1 MKKRLLIDRPYVG
14 DRGQYTFFDD
24 TSTDYFDSNGIPQNY
39 DKFSDKDL
47 YSVSQDDTIN
57 NYIVE
62 NKLRFVSTSYIRV
75 NEFTV
80 VNSGVKYRVKNSQ
93 IKAWMFDGK
102 SLTAWL
108 NERYNE
114 GLDPNVIS
122 NPSELSY
129 TRLSELGNRFK
140 FFEFSS
146 KGKKK
151 KGYSPGTLLENADVL
166 TDITEDTPTKEIY
179 FGDVDGQ
186 WSPDLAFTQALDD
199 QGQLGIFDPNINQTM
214 YVVVWMKGDAKR
226 WWGTDKRKKRVQIF
240 EIPATELF
248 TDDGNFSG
256 KITPL
261 PFDYGDSVKKEGG
274 GGSGGAESPA
284 FKVSKL
290 SFTINTAG
298 SSDYDEDELSS
309 FSEEITQILGSVI
322 EPKSLDLQNLEESF
336 ILQSPSSEVNNIVV
350 SNDTDYLSD
359 VQKNFEAVPKVGI
372 LNQDYELQAYQT
384 GSIDRQICSAPTEV
398 SLDYYISN
406 FDIQD
411 AELEEE
417 DPSVNLGYKFL
428 VLDWDDKSNKYNDP
442 IDYISDIPRNTKDLI
457 RKRENNTYYFS
468 DIGTPL
474 IHGYS
479 TPGIKTIKSILFSHT
494 IDDFTQIVRW
504 KFVKTRLFLD
514 IPTSEYPDF
523 ASFGG
528 NDYTTIPWP
537 YTTPIIG
544 GVDENSK
551 YSLSI
556 QNTLRGGTI
565 GDTDVIDERFLLE
578 AQENDELGK
587 SILEFDLEQ
596 IRYFNDSY
604 SMAELLNISLE
615 NNDTFTPHTSEYWN
629 GLTEDTTFSEN
640 SSVGQIFI
648 SDTLDQNL
656 IDNCQFEL
664 NTGEVEYN
672 SIYDSSGKSN
682 KGILLGDYKIKKQK
696 KGTPMRRDSSIKFP
710 KKSNNSNGAL

>member
-1 MKKRLLIDRPYVG
+1 MKKRLLLDRPYVG

-24 TSTDYFDSNGIPQNY
+24 ASTDYLDSNGIPQNY

-62 NKLRFVSTSYIRV
+62 NKLRFVSTSYVRV

-80 VNSGVKYRVKNSQ
+80 VNSGVKYKVKNSQ

-102 SLTAWL
+102 SLNSWL
-108 NERYNE
+108 FEKYGDVDENA
-114 GLDPNVIS
+114 IA
-122 NPSELSY
+122 NPTTLSY
-129 TRLSELGNRFK
+129 TRLSELPNRFK
-140 FFEFSS
+140 FFQFSS

-151 KGYSPGTLLENADVL
+151 KGYSPGTLLENAEIM
-166 TDITEDTPTKEIY
+166 TDISTDTPTKEIY

-186 WSPDLAFTQALDD
+186 WSPDLAFTQALEDA
-199 QGQLGIFDPNINQTM
+199 GTTGIFDPDADNQTI

-240 EIPATELF
+240 EIPASELF
-248 TDDGNFSG
+248 TDDTTPTG
-256 KITPL
+256 KITVL

-298 SSDYDEDELSS
+298 SSDYEEGEV
-309 FSEEITQILGSVI
+309 FSEEVTQILGSVI
-322 EPKSLDLQNLEESF
+322 EPKLLDLQNLEESF

-350 SNDTDYLSD
+350 SSDTGYLND

-384 GSIDRQICSAPTEV
+384 SSIDRQICSAPTEI
-398 SLDYYISN
+398 SLDYYISD
-406 FDIQD
+406 FDVQD
-411 AELEEE
+411 AELQEET
-417 DPSVNLGYKFL
+417 PSYDNLGYKFL
-428 VLDWDDKSNKYNDP
+428 VLDWDDNRNKLKDP
-442 IDYISDIPRNTKDLI
+442 IDYMSDIPRNTKDLI

-537 YTTPIIG
+537 YTTPVIG

-556 QNTLRGGTI
+556 QNTLRGGSI

-604 SMAELLNISLE
+604 SMAELLDISLE
-615 NNDTFTPHTSEYWN
+615 NNETFTPHTSEYWN
-629 GLTEDTTFSEN
+629 GLTEETSFPEN
-640 SSVGQIFI
+640 SSVGKIFI
-648 SDTLDQNL
+648 SDTLDQEL
-656 IDNCQFEL
+656 IDDCQFEL

-672 SIYDSSGKSN
+672 SIYDSNGKSN